1 MYPHQRDRLTEVL
14 QREGWEALIATTP
27 ENCAYVTG
35 FRSMNQAVY
44 RTRQF
49 GLFTRRGTALVV
61 PAVDLAAIFATGVEV
76 DHVTCFG
83 GFVSSYAEP
92 LGKVEERIRSVADGL
107 RSPTPGAAVA
117 AALEFL
123 GVRAGSVGLDEG
135 YLTIQVWQHVTKAL
149 ASVTVVPA
157 WSPLLGARRVKS
169 PYEIECLERA
179 LHIAEESVNVVIQL
193 LKPGVTEKEAAA
205 AYEGEVLKRGGRPYG
220 VMIAMGEGSSVPTP
234 PLPTDRQLRAG
245 DLVRLD
251 VGCAWNGYHS
261 EVARTAVMGQ
271 PTPRQQTAYDAIQT
285 GVEAGIDAMK
295 PGVPAG
301 RIFEAAVGA
310 VHSAGLTQFRRGH
323 LGHGIGLEPYERPK
337 LAGGNETPLVAGEV
351 LRIETPHYEHG
362 WAGLNVKETVLVT
375 AGGARVLNHSRR
387 GLVVLD

>member
-1 MYPHQRDRLTEVL
+1 MYPHQAERLTQVL
-14 QREGWEALIATTP
+14 EREGLEALIATTP
-27 ENCAYVTG
+27 ENCAYVVG
-35 FRSMNQAVY
+35 FRSMTQAVY

-49 GLFTRRGTALVV
+49 AVFTRRGTALVV
-61 PAVDLAAIFATGVEV
+61 PAVDIAAIFAAAVDV

-92 LGKVEERIRSVADGL
+92 LGEVEERIRSVADS
-107 RSPTPGAAVA
+107 RSPTPGAAVL
-117 AALEFL
+117 AALDLL
-123 GVRAGSVGLDEG
+123 GARSGSVGLDEG
-135 YLTIQVWQHVTKAL
+135 FLTYPVWQHVTKTL
-149 ASVTVVPA
+149 AGITVVPA
-157 WSPLLGARRVKS
+157 WSHFLGARRVKS
-169 PYEIECLERA
+169 PYEVECLERA
-179 LHIAEESVNVVIQL
+179 LWIAEESANMVIQM
-193 LKPGVTEKEAAA
+193 LKPGVTEREAAA
-205 AYEGEVLKRGGRPYG
+205 AYELEVVKRGGRPYG
-220 VMIAMGEGSSVPTP
+220 VMIAMGQGSSVPTP
-234 PLPTDRQLRAG
+234 FPTERQLRAG

-271 PTPRQQTAYDAIQT
+271 PTPRQQTAYDAIQA
-285 GVEAGIDAMK
+285 GVEAGIEAMK

-310 VHSAGLTQFRRGH
+310 VHSAGLAQFRRGH

-337 LAGGNETPLVAGEV
+337 LQRGSETPLEVGEV

-375 AGGARVLNHSRR
+375 DGGGRVLNRSRR

>member
-1 MYPHQRDRLTEVL
+1 MYPHQAERLTEL
-14 QREGWEALIATTP
+14 LEREKLEALIATTP

-49 GLFTRRGTALVV
+49 AVFTRRGTALVV
-61 PAVDLAAIFATGVEV
+61 PAVDIAAIFAAGLAV

-92 LGKVEERIRSVADGL
+92 LGKIEERIKSVADSR
-107 RSPTPGAAVA
+107 RSPTPGAAVL
-117 AALEFL
+117 AALDLLE
-123 GVRAGSVGLDEG
+123 VRSGSVGLDEAF
-135 YLTIQVWQHVTKAL
+135 LTYPVWQHVTKTL
-149 ASVTVVPA
+149 AGLTVVPA
-157 WSPLLGARRVKS
+157 WSHLLGARRVKS

-179 LHIAEESVNVVIQL
+179 LQIAEESANAVIQL
-193 LKPGVTEKEAAA
+193 LKPGVTEREAAA
-205 AYEGEVLKRGGRPYG
+205 VYEGEVIKRGGSPYG
-220 VMIAMGEGSSVPTP
+220 VMVAMGEGTSVPVP
-234 PLPTDRQLRAG
+234 YPTDRALRSG
-245 DLVRLD
+245 DLVRFD
-251 VGCAWNGYHS
+251 FGCAWKGYNS

-271 PTPRQQTAYDAIQT
+271 PNRRQQTAYEAIDAGLEAGLDAIKS
-285 GVEAGIDAMK
+285 GVKAGQVFD
-295 PGVPAG
+295 
-301 RIFEAAVGA
+301 AAVGA
-310 VHSAGLTQFRRGH
+310 TRAAGLPQFQRGH

-337 LAGGNETPLVAGEV
+337 LAPGNETALVAGEV

-375 AGGARVLNHSRR
+375 DGGRRLLNRSRR